1 MGAEMSGLSG
11 LGPCQGWV
19 VAALSQ
25 GYIDDCSSLPEVLRD
40 DYDELWRITNGFW
53 NAESEEEQPIY
64 LGRAGTMFEV
74 PALRSIFTDKTVVQ
88 IYTFL
93 LYPLKPPE
101 EVDDAPT
108 DSAKEKDY
116 YEDQVV
122 GIAQGRLMV
131 GGALK
136 P

>member
-1 MGAEMSGLSG
+1 
-11 LGPCQGWV
+11 
-19 VAALSQ
+19 
-25 GYIDDCSSLPEVLRD
+25 
-40 DYDELWRITNGFW
+40 
-53 NAESEEEQPIY
+53 
-64 LGRAGTMFEV
+64 MFEV
-74 PALRSIFTDKTVVQ
+74 PALRSVFTDKTVVQ

-93 LYPLKPPE
+93 LYPLKPPD

-108 DSAKEKDY
+108 DSAKKCDH